1 MKKKITAFLVAA
13 LMLIGSISAL
23 AAETNK
29 AILLCYNDGKL
40 VYSTLLTI
48 GEYKEIPEEFEAADK
63 KVYVIDEEKFM
74 TIEEYDAIS
83 SATATAAPEATAS
96 PEETAA
102 PTEAPAETAA
112 PTAKPTA
119 TPAASSSL
127 KANSPYEKASEGI
140 YASALVTEV
149 ARSTNSNSEDITLLT
164 VYYQGEEIN
173 VPILDSVTISSA
185 PEEYSSV
192 KGSTAESLQKGDVIC
207 FAANIAGDKI
217 KELAL
222 LFRPTSED
230 IVTGTDDYGVNFEK
244 LYTAGGKVA
253 GQWGYVTY
261 GSKVSKDKYQYAFG
275 VVARKDSGAVTLI
288 NKSENPDDAIEIDL
302 SPNAYVYTC
311 DVSGK
316 EYTFENGGISD
327 ITTSLPSKLLN
338 GDTVELSEDYSY
350 NYAFVRMV
358 EGTATDVVL
367 FNGYNE

>member
-1 MKKKITAFLVAA
+1 
-13 LMLIGSISAL
+13 
-23 AAETNK
+23 
-29 AILLCYNDGKL
+29 
-40 VYSTLLTI
+40 
-48 GEYKEIPEEFEAADK
+48 
-63 KVYVIDEEKFM
+63 M

-83 SATATAAPEATAS
+83 SATTAPEATAS
-96 PEETAA
+96 PEVTAA
-102 PTEAPAETAA
+102 PTEAPAETAK
-112 PTAKPTA
+112 PTAKPTS
-119 TPAASSSL
+119 TPTASTSL
-127 KANSPYEKASEGI
+127 KENSPYEKAAEGI
-140 YASALVTEV
+140 YASALVTDV
-149 ARSTNSNSEDITLLT
+149 ARSVNSNNEDITLLT
-164 VYYQGEEIN
+164 VYYQGEEVK
-173 VPILDSVTISSA
+173 VPVLDSVTISSA

-207 FAANIAGDKI
+207 FSANIAGDKI
-217 KELAL
+217 KEMAL

-244 LYTAGGKVA
+244 LYTTGGKVA

-288 NKSENPDDAIEIDL
+288 NKSKNPDDAIEIDL

-311 DVSGK
+311 DVSGE